1 MTHSTFCADFLLWI
15 DSAGRVL
22 PIRAGSAAVSLTA
35 DSSMCTVVNP
45 KSPDGS
51 TSVAALTSDFQKF
64 SPFSPPLEEGV
75 DKQPEN
81 DSTFLPPHIQRAGT
95 NGAVPLDY
103 NTYYPASDYYTSLAK
118 EHSLESQDSSTLSSP
133 SECLAQAGSA
143 VPEATVPQDSLFQF
157 SIGKILED
165 ESGASIRVGTNS
177 GTDCGMTP
185 FYEGVSYE
193 SGDSNAVTASPL
205 QLHSVKP
212 SEMERTP
219 GEHIKRSV
227 LHHIVQK
234 FYLVMLMLK
243 IGNLNYMRQMTC

>member
-1 MTHSTFCADFLLWI
+1 MVSFFCFIGPFFSSSVIPSTPCTDFLLWI
-15 DSAGRVL
+15 DSAGHVL
-22 PIRAGSAAVSLTA
+22 PIRAGSAADLLTA

-81 DSTFLPPHIQRAGT
+81 NSTFLPPHIQRAGT
-95 NGAVPLDY
+95 NGAVPLEY
-103 NTYYPASDYYTSLAK
+103 NTYYYTSLAK

-143 VPEATVPQDSLFQF
+143 IPGATAPQDSLFQF

-165 ESGASIRVGTNS
+165 ENGASIQVGANS
-177 GTDCGMTP
+177 GPDCSITP
-185 FYEGVSYE
+185 FYEGVTYE
-193 SGDSNAVTASPL
+193 AGDSNAVSAAPL
-205 QLHSVKP
+205 QLHSTKP
-212 SEMERTP
+212 SEMERTT
-219 GEHIKRSV
+219 GDHIKRSV
-227 LHHIVQK
+227 QRHTAQ
-234 FYLVMLMLK
+234 
-243 IGNLNYMRQMTC
+243 N

>member
-1 MTHSTFCADFLLWI
+1 MVLSTHCADFLLWI
-15 DSAGRVL
+15 DHAGHVL

-45 KSPDGS
+45 KSQDGS

-64 SPFSPPLEEGV
+64 SPFSPPLEEGI

-95 NGAVPLDY
+95 NGAVPLEY
-103 NTYYPASDYYTSLAK
+103 NTYYQASDYYTSLAK

-143 VPEATVPQDSLFQF
+143 VPGATAPQDSLFQF

-165 ESGASIRVGTNS
+165 ESGASIQVGANS
-177 GTDCGMTP
+177 GPDCSITP
-185 FYEGVSYE
+185 FYEGVTYE
-193 SGDSNAVTASPL
+193 AGDTNTVTAVPL
-205 QLHSVKP
+205 QLHSAKP
-212 SEMERTP
+212 SELDRTT
-219 GEHIKRSV
+219 GEHVKRSV
-227 LHHIVQK
+227 QRHIPAVAQ
-234 FYLVMLMLK
+234 
-243 IGNLNYMRQMTC
+243 